1 MRSLRSHTDHAKCL
15 EDYMLEPPF
24 GHTCAVAGC
33 DRPVFYPGYNDDK
46 KVLEMNYNNLQA
58 RKREVEDA
66 VDMFNM

>member
-1 MRSLRSHTDHAKCL
+1 
-15 EDYMLEPPF
+15 MLEPPF